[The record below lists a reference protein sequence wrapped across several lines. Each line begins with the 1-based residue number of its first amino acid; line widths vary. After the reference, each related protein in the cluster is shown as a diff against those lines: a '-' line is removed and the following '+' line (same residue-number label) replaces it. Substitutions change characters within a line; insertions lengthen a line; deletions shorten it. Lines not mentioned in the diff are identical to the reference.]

1 MQVTWWSPA
10 CFISSPVIHPLD
22 FLSILHYCLLLS
34 LFLSF
39 SQSVNR
45 SIILHSFIHSVIHSS
60 PQLSILSFSSLILAR
75 GTYALSPPCLDSH
88 HLFSTC
94 RHTYHG
100 AKRLACLSCV
110 STIVCP
116 ATLVPFSFPPVSISL
131 TSLRPSSAH
140 ALLIPSPILSNPS
153 LRVALYYYP
162 PANLPIKDPKYNP
175 SQRFYSPAHCSK
187 PVRFAI
193 ATSPGWPDG
202 VEIWGR

>member
-1 MQVTWWSPA
+1 MVVTCLFHLLPCHSPSGLP
-10 CFISSPVIHPLD
+10 FNPSL
-22 FLSILHYCLLLS
+22 LSLAVSLS
-34 LFLSF
+34 LFLSI
-39 SQSVNR
+39 SQSIN
-45 SIILHSFIHSVIHSS
+45 HPSFTHSVIHSS

-75 GTYALSPPCLDSH
+75 GTYPLSPPCLDSH

-100 AKRLACLSCV
+100 AKRLACLSCI